1 MRLYIIILILVVV
14 ACVDPYNPPE
24 IRQSTPIL
32 IVDGFINSNA
42 DSKLTL
48 SWSQNIGDTNEP
60 QVEAFALVWLQDL
73 FGNSYH
79 LPGDNQGNYYLQA
92 QPLTSPIYRLH
103 IETGNS
109 KRYQSDFEPVLQTPP
124 IDSVTWKL
132 TDSGGVAFSV
142 STHDDISAEGFYKWT
157 YEETWEYRS
166 AYAASIQFDEA
177 TGQVVPRT
185 DNIFQ
190 CWQTQTSPG
199 ILIESTTRLQKNQVS
214 EFQLTSFSQNS
225 ERAKHRYSILV
236 KQQAI
241 TRNAFNY
248 WKQVRQT
255 TEDLGTLFGPLPNQ
269 VIGNIKCISNPN
281 EIAVGYFSIGSISSK
296 RAFVSATQLP
306 IPPRYYTRYD
316 ACENSEISPGQVSTI
331 NGIYLLID
339 PVYIGNGPMISA
351 YRYGSYFC
359 VDCRYAGGTTT
370 KPDFW

>member
-24 IRQSTPIL
+24 IRQSSPVL

-48 SWSQNIGDTNEP
+48 RWSQNINDTNEP
-60 QVEAFALVWLQDL
+60 QVETAATVWLEDL
-73 FGNSYH
+73 EGATHFFTNDY
-79 LPGDNQGNYYLQA
+79 QGNYYLYA
-92 QPLTSPIYRLH
+92 QPLTSIAYRLH
-103 IETGNS
+103 IETGNNKLYRS
-109 KRYQSDFEPVLQTPP
+109 YYAPVIQSPQ

-142 STHDDISAEGFYKWT
+142 STHDDAIAEGYYRWT

-185 DNIFQ
+185 DYIFQ
-190 CWQTQTSPG
+190 CWQTLNSPG

-214 EFQLTSFSQNS
+214 EFQLTSFPQNW
-225 ERAKHRYSILV
+225 EEAKHRYSILV

-241 TRNAFNY
+241 TRDAFNY
-248 WKQVRQT
+248 WKQVKQT

-281 EIAVGYFSIGSISSK
+281 EIVVGYFSIGSISTK
-296 RAFVSATQLP
+296 RAFVSAAELP

-316 ACENSEISPGQVSTI
+316 ACEKFEVSPDQVSSI
-331 NGIYLLID
+331 NGIYLLIE
-339 PVYIGNGPMISA
+339 PVYIGNGPMISG
-351 YRYGSYFC
+351 YRYGTPYC
-359 VDCRYAGGTTT
+359 VDCRYTGGTTT